1 MKCCTSCF
9 KDDIINSEIYH
20 NGELGNC
27 DFCSS
32 EDVQTIDPKF
42 LHNYFAVLFSIYKPA
57 DDSVGEKIH
66 KLINDDWNIISDKV
80 DNQLHLLSNI
90 LDPDVTSSKYEKPE
104 IDMDHIQ
111 TWSEF
116 RNEIVNKNRFFP
128 SAVPY
133 KDKLIKLFSYL
144 TIDLF
149 PPVKYYRCRIQ
160 NSDIA
165 YESSEMGKP
174 PADKVKNGRVNP
186 IGISY
191 LYLASEKDIAIHEV
205 RPHIGHRV
213 TIASFQLVDR
223 VSVIDLRNPEATLSP
238 FTFEEDDL
246 LSLYTDLNYIK
257 MLSSEL
263 SSPVIPDKTDTGYL
277 PSQYLCEIIK
287 IAGFGGVVYNSS
299 MASIDGYNL
308 ALFDDKKIEIID
320 KPESIKINSNLLQ
333 WVSI

>member
-32 EDVQTIDPKF
+32 KNVQTIDPQF

-133 KDKLIKLFSYL
+133 KDKLINVTVNL
-144 TIDLF
+144 
-149 PPVKYYRCRIQ
+149 PVSGNETVGYY
-160 NSDIA
+160 N
-165 YESSEMGKP
+165 
-174 PADKVKNGRVNP
+174 VKNIKLNGNE
-186 IGISY
+186 ISKTK
-191 LYLASEKDIAIHEV
+191 LI
-205 RPHIGHRV
+205 
-213 TIASFQLVDR
+213 
-223 VSVIDLRNPEATLSP
+223 SV
-238 FTFEEDDL
+238 DDL
-246 LSLYTDLNYIK
+246 KDSNK
-257 MLSSEL
+257 V
-263 SSPVIPDKTDTGYL
+263 VITLEDNPAQGD
-277 PSQYLCEIIK
+277 
-287 IAGFGGVVYNSS
+287 
-299 MASIDGYNL
+299 SINIV
-308 ALFDDKKIEIID
+308 K
-320 KPESIKINSNLLQ
+320 S
-333 WVSI
+333 